1 MADREERDRPA
12 DVRVP
17 VRRNWRA
24 IAAYLQ
30 CPPQE
35 RIAVVDLR
43 HDPAGEITQDQ
54 RIHIAGAAAVL
65 SLSSNSR
72 SSAFKRHRR
81 SADRQADH
89 QDPGGH
95 P

>member
-1 MADREERDRPA
+1 MADREERDGAA

-35 RIAVVDLR
+35 RIAVVDLG
-43 HDPAGEITQDQ
+43 HDPAGETTQDQ
-54 RIHIAGAAAVL
+54 RIHISGAAAVL

-72 SSAFKRHRR
+72 SSAFKKHRP
-81 SADRQADH
+81 SAESQADH
-89 QDPGGH
+89 QDPDGH